1 MNVLREVAVL
11 LRTPKMLSASL
22 LLLPVIAL
30 AQAVPDTLAQ
40 RLKACT
46 SCHGQEGRAASDGY
60 YPRIAG
66 KPDGYLY
73 NQLRNFRDGK
83 RTYPLM
89 TYMVGH
95 LSDAYLQEIA
105 EYFAQQHPPYAAPQR
120 PDASPDMLERG
131 RTLVQRGDASQKLP
145 ACAGCHGEKMT
156 GVAPFIPGLLGLPR
170 DYIVAQLGA
179 WQTGSRHAVAP
190 DCMQQIAS
198 KLTAQDVGAVS
209 AWLAAQPI
217 PSPAVAPHAHDI
229 PQFKLPMSCGSVP
242 H

>member
-1 MNVLREVAVL
+1 MPLI
-11 LRTPKMLSASL
+11 
-22 LLLPVIAL
+22 VI

-66 KPDGYLY
+66 KPEGYLY
-73 NQLRNFRDGK
+73 NQLKNFQNGK

-105 EYFAQQHPPYAAPQR
+105 GYFSQQHPPYAAPAKS
-120 PDASPDMLERG
+120 DASSETLDRG
-131 RTLVQRGDASQKLP
+131 KMLVQHGDAVRKLP
-145 ACAGCHGEKMT
+145 ACVACHGEKMT

-170 DYIVAQLGA
+170 DYIVSQLGA
-179 WQTGSRHAVAP
+179 WQTGSRHAHEP
-190 DCMQQIAS
+190 DCMQQIAN
-198 KLTAQDVGAVS
+198 KLTAQDVGAIS
-209 AWLAAQPI
+209 AWLASQSI
-217 PSPAVAPHAHDI
+217 PVSAEAIRGRDI
-229 PQFKLPMSCGSVP
+229 SQLKLPMSCGSVS